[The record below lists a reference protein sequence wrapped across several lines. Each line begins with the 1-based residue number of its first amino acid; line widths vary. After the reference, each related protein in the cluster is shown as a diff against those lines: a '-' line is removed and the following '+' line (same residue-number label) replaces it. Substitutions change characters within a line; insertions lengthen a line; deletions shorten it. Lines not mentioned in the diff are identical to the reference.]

1 MDEDQQELLRM
12 LFAEATVRI
21 ETAHE
26 SAVAGQSTKLA
37 VDDCARAA
45 RGLLAAAQDLA
56 ALAEAMLAIIGT
68 PEDD

>member
-1 MDEDQQELLRM
+1 MDEDRQELLRM
-12 LFAEATVRI
+12 LFAEATVWI

-26 SAVAGQSTKLA
+26 SAVTGQSTELA
-37 VDDCARAA
+37 ADDYMRAA
-45 RGLLAAAQDLA
+45 RRLRAAAQDLA